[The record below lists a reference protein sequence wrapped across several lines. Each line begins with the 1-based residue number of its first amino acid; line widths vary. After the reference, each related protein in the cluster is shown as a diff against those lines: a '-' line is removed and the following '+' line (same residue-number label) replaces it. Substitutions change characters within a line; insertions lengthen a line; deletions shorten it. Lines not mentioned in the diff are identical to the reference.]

1 MIVTLKDFPPSP
13 PPSYQRQNRLM
24 LPFYQSQMQS
34 FPIPLQYSPHNTRLF
49 TTDIFVIDW
58 TRTFDKSLYRKRRLI
73 LLTVGVSIIVFS
85 FLIYLGGLAGN
96 SSFNTMYLTKIEIP
110 EETYKLRVELG
121 DTMSN
126 TNAFTIYP
134 TNYCSQTH
142 PTELQPAGG
151 SYNCFNSTATY
162 AFDIF
167 REFPTKK
174 TRVSANFAPVFN
186 NYISFSTYLLGLVIM
201 NSLVFISL
209 LVAALVQTVWSMFLS
224 LVLLTSVSAVS
235 FKHMTLPMSIL
246 ASLRQISSQCLD
258 ASLNITGSGPAFQ
271 AVFCLLMA
279 SVGTAVVVIIWIFVS
294 EDLRLD
300 RVDEIYNPA
309 NGCHADA
316 VYNNLANIV

>member
-1 MIVTLKDFPPSP
+1 
-13 PPSYQRQNRLM
+13 
-24 LPFYQSQMQS
+24 
-34 FPIPLQYSPHNTRLF
+34 
-49 TTDIFVIDW
+49 
-58 TRTFDKSLYRKRRLI
+58 
-73 LLTVGVSIIVFS
+73 
-85 FLIYLGGLAGN
+85 
-96 SSFNTMYLTKIEIP
+96 
-110 EETYKLRVELG
+110 
-121 DTMSN
+121 
-126 TNAFTIYP
+126 
-134 TNYCSQTH
+134 
-142 PTELQPAGG
+142 
-151 SYNCFNSTATY
+151 
-162 AFDIF
+162 
-167 REFPTKK
+167 
-174 TRVSANFAPVFN
+174 
-186 NYISFSTYLLGLVIM
+186 
-201 NSLVFISL
+201 
-209 LVAALVQTVWSMFLS
+209 MFLS